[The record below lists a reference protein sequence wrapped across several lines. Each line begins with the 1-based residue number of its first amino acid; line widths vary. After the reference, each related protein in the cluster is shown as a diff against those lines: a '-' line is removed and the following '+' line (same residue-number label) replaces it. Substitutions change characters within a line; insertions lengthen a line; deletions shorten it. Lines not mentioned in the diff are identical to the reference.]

1 MPAILFYVQ
10 HLLGIGHLARARA
23 ICAALAATGA
33 DVHLVTGGRPAGGGP
48 PGGVRTIQLPP
59 IHVADAA
66 MTPLL
71 GVDGT
76 PIDDVYRGRRRDML
90 LAAYDSIAPDAVVF
104 ETFPFGRRALQFEL
118 LPLVERIAATRPRPL
133 VVASVRDV
141 LQRRRDPERERE
153 ALELARRAFDAVLV
167 HGDRRFMSLEETF
180 PLASELDMAV
190 RYTGFVESSVPARPR
205 PDNERA
211 EIVVSGGG
219 GAIAFPLMRAAL
231 AARPRSSHASGIRWR
246 LLIGTNAA
254 DAELEA
260 LARAA
265 GPGVI
270 VERARADFPE
280 LLAQA
285 SISVSQAGYNTV
297 LDVVRSGARPV
308 LVPFADHGETE
319 QRTRANR
326 LRDLDLAIV
335 VDVPEISG
343 ADLSAAIDAAAAK
356 QDWGTWD
363 FDCGGAARSAAIITE
378 MIERDAATVRRRA

>member
-1 MPAILFYVQ
+1 
-10 HLLGIGHLARARA
+10 
-23 ICAALAATGA
+23 
-33 DVHLVTGGRPAGGGP
+33 
-48 PGGVRTIQLPP
+48 
-59 IHVADAA
+59 

-76 PIDDVYRGRRRDML
+76 PIDDVYRGRRRDLL

-104 ETFPFGRRALQFEL
+104 ETFPFGRRALHFEL
-118 LPLVERIAATRPRPL
+118 LPLIERITAARPRPL
-133 VVASVRDV
+133 VVASIRDV
-141 LQRRRDPERERE
+141 LQRRRNPERERE

-167 HGDRRFMSLEETF
+167 HGDRRFMRLEETF
-180 PLASELDMAV
+180 PLASELDMPV

-205 PDNERA
+205 PDSERA
-211 EIVVSGGG
+211 EIVVSAGG

-231 AARPRSSHASGIRWR
+231 AARPRSHASGIRWR

-265 GPGVI
+265 GPGVV

-343 ADLSAAIDAAAAK
+343 ADLCAAIDAAAAK
-356 QDWGTWD
+356 EDWGTWD

-378 MIERDAATVRRRA
+378 MIERDAATARRRA